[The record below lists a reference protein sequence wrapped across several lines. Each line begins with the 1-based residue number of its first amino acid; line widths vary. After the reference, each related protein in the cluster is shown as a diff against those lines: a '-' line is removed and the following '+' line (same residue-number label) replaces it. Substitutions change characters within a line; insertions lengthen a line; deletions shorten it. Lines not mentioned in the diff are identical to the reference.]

1 MRQNARRDEDFDKPD
16 SQIAAEFASGEKW
29 TEYKNNV
36 LEGIVKDKKAWRND
50 VLGSC
55 FINGPASGVVVRPH
69 APSDQPDLDT
79 YNVKTHPF
87 SVLGTV
93 AIGLY

>member
-55 FINGPASGVVVRPH
+55 FINGPASGVVVRCVY
-69 APSDQPDLDT
+69 LIVT
-79 YNVKTHPF
+79 YIRAAVIF
-87 SVLGTV
+87 CFE
-93 AIGLY
+93 AF